1 MRYLG
6 PVYVGLL
13 LFSIAGCANVNPS
26 PSGDSTTARP
36 SGGDSVGLETTA
48 IAFGPVIGAWRPA
61 PIHLGDPEIA
71 VISDACA
78 TAARDQLGEPEANL
92 PTAVVDARGENVAT
106 SILAD
111 EERAIECRVRI
122 DSGGTATVD
131 GVARLAPSMVAPVAA
146 AGISVSSL
154 TRVPDREGG
163 RMLLI
168 GRVGSNA
175 SSVGIGFDDGTQVIA
190 SSANAWYTAW
200 WPGHVRMRALDAI
213 DAGYLVIAS
222 GEIPAGE
229 VDARMGAASWWLDPR
244 APAPTPDSTSI
255 RGFVREEGCAS
266 GKSPEGRLEGPLFDL
281 TETDVTVTFGVRPLP
296 GAQDCQANAAF
307 PVTFNLPEPLAERI
321 LLDGNGVP
329 PRDAAKP
336 PAS

>member
-1 MRYLG
+1 VEFGKILG
-6 PVYVGLL
+6 PWQ
-13 LFSIAGCANVNPS
+13 PS
-26 PSGDSTTARP
+26 P
-36 SGGDSVGLETTA
+36 VG
-48 IAFGPVIGAWRPA
+48 
-61 PIHLGDPEIA
+61 LGDPQIA

-78 TAARDQLGEPEANL
+78 AAAREQLGEPEANL

-106 SILAD
+106 AILAD

-146 AGISVSSL
+146 AAISVSSL
-154 TRVPDREGG
+154 VQVPDREGD

-168 GRVGSNA
+168 GRVESSA
-175 SSVGIGFDDGTQVIA
+175 SSVKIAFDDGTRVVA
-190 SSANAWYTAW
+190 SIGNAWYTAW
-200 WPGHVRMRALDAI
+200 WPGHVRMRALGAV
-213 DAGYLVIAS
+213 DAGNLTIAS

-255 RGFVREEGCAS
+255 GGFVREEGCAS
-266 GKSPEGRLEGPLFDL
+266 GRTPQGRLEGPLFDL

-296 GAQDCQANAAF
+296 GAQDCQANPAF

-321 LLDGNGVP
+321 LLDGNAVP
-329 PRDAAKP
+329 PRDATKP
-336 PAS
+336 PPG